1 MKNILSKVLLFI
13 LIVLILVCMIFDSFR
28 VEYFSV
34 SNIKTDYKD
43 IMKKKREEKLTTED
57 LILNNYYT
65 RSELSQ
71 KELEELNKQMA
82 LLEENVY
89 TLQHPPSK

>member
-1 MKNILSKVLLFI
+1 
-13 LIVLILVCMIFDSFR
+13 
-28 VEYFSV
+28 
-34 SNIKTDYKD
+34 
-43 IMKKKREEKLTTED
+43 MKKKREEKLTTED